1 MSLIVM
7 KFGGTSLGDV
17 TKIKAA
23 AVRIKREVS
32 KGNKV
37 VSVVSAMA
45 GSTNKLIKLV
55 NEISQTHERSEYD
68 VVISTGEQVSA
79 GLLSIAL
86 KTIGVKSRS
95 WTGWQLPITTDE
107 LHSKASINEIK
118 TEKLKQSIENGE
130 VAILTGFQG
139 ITKENKITTLGR
151 GGSDTSAVAIAAALK
166 ADRCDIYTDVNG
178 VYTSDPRI
186 VKNSVKLNNIT
197 YEEMLELSSQGA
209 KVLQT
214 RSVVLAMNYNVKLQV
229 LSSFDNLPGTMIIKE
244 ENDMEKTKISG
255 IAYSS
260 NEAKITIFNVPDNPG
275 QAAKIFGALADEA
288 INVDMIVQSS
298 TLNGSATDITFTI
311 LESDIISARE
321 VIENLK
327 PDINFSSFS
336 EDSKVTKVSVVGNG
350 MRTKPGIAKM
360 MFETLANNNINI
372 QVISTSEIKISVLIS
387 SDYSEL
393 AVRTLHDV
401 FGLDKV

>member
-1 MSLIVM
+1 M

-118 TEKLKQSIENGE
+118 TEKLKKSIENGE